1 MDFASSPICY
11 LVLVSNV
18 VLSYKGFQD
27 PLFVDKH
34 LFKTGR
40 ILHHKEY
47 DRLFYSGFLHAD
59 WMHLFFNM
67 YSLYSFGTFLEAS
80 YGTLF
85 FSCVY
90 FLSLFGGNLLS
101 LFLHRDEPAYAALGA
116 SGAVCGVIFSS
127 ILAFPGL
134 EVSMF
139 FIPIG
144 IPGWLFAVLYTLYS
158 IYGIRTRR
166 DNIGHD
172 AHLGGAIIGTIT
184 TLVFQPYIL
193 EENALTVAAVLVPSV
208 IFLFLLVRMPHLLG
222 VEGGSPKRHVP
233 KDDQYNQIRAE
244 KQKELDRILD
254 KINKCGMESL
264 DDYEKRFL
272 DMNQ

>member
-1 MDFASSPICY
+1 MHFASSPICY
-11 LVLVSNV
+11 LVLISNV
-18 VLSYKGFQD
+18 VLSLKGFQD

-59 WMHLFFNM
+59 FMHLFFNM

-80 YGTLF
+80 YGTFF

-90 FLSLFGGNLLS
+90 FLSLFGGNLLA
-101 LFLHRDEPAYAALGA
+101 LVLHKDEPAYAALGA

-158 IYGIRTRR
+158 IYGIRTRT

-184 TLVFQPYIL
+184 TLCFEPYIL
-193 EENALTVAAVLVPSV
+193 EQNAFTVAAVLLPSAV
-208 IFLFLLVRMPHLLG
+208 FLFLLVRHPQLLG
-222 VEGGSPKRHVP
+222 VSESPKRQVP
-233 KDDQYNQIRAE
+233 KDDHYNQIRAE

-254 KINKCGMESL
+254 KINKSGIESL
-264 DDYEKRFL
+264 DDYERRFL
-272 DMNQ
+272 DLNQ